1 MATVQRYDAGEV
13 RGIERTPQG
22 GLRVAGAVARTGVLV
37 YQTTDGRTVRE
48 YVSPEVLFAADS
60 VASLRGAPITDLHPV
75 DDAGKPVLV
84 TAATWKKYSV
94 GTLGDTARAD
104 GALLVADLLVQDAAE
119 VALVEAQQRRE
130 LSCGYEAEI
139 DATPGVSPAGEHYDQ
154 AQTSRLYNHVGLGPP
169 GWGRAGPS
177 VALRMDA
184 AGHVL
189 PAAPPP
195 PVSSA
200 VTHARLDAAK
210 DSSPMKTVLKIAGR
224 EYTLRADALEGDAAA
239 AQGAVDQTAMQLD
252 QLEKALQDALGQVA
266 LYKAQCAAQKTAAAP
281 AAPADGSPEEA
292 MALDS
297 KIARREALRADARA
311 AGLSDD
317 EAKALVGKPDVEIMR
332 AVLAKALPETKLDGF
347 SVDRL
352 AGMFTATVAAAKRAA
367 AAAAKDPKAADAGA
381 RNDGLAAAHQAAIG
395 GAPAPRADADD
406 EDPFTKMCRTLEA
419 SSRAP
424 LGETAGKGA

>member
-22 GLRVAGAVARTGVLV
+22 GLRVAGNVARTGVLL
-37 YQTTDGRTVRE
+37 YQTVDGRTVRE
-48 YVSPEVLFAADS
+48 YVPPETLFAADS
-60 VASLRGAPITDLHPV
+60 LASLRGAPITDLHPV
-75 DDAGKPVLV
+75 DDAGRPVLV

-104 GALLVADLLVQDAAE
+104 GALLVADLLVQDAGE

-154 AQTSRLYNHVGLGPP
+154 AQTRRVYNHVALGPA
-169 GWGRAGPS
+169 GWGRAGPE

-184 AGHVL
+184 AGHAL

-195 PVSSA
+195 SVSSA
-200 VTHARLDAAK
+200 VTQARLDAAK
-210 DSSPMKTVLKIAGR
+210 DSSPMKTPVLKIAGR

-239 AQGAVDQTAMQLD
+239 AQGAIDGQAELGAKLD
-252 QLEKALQDALGQVA
+252 AANKAL
-266 LYKAQCAAQKTAAAP
+266 
-281 AAPADGSPEEA
+281 ADA
-292 MALDS
+292 MAQIAMLQAKLAAKTSETPPPPTEDQVPDAVLDS
-297 KIARREALRADARA
+297 ALAKREALRADAR
-311 AGLSDD
+311 
-317 EAKALVGKPDVEIMR
+317 V
-332 AVLAKALPETKLDGF
+332 VLGGEVKLDGLKPAEIKAKVIAHLAP
-347 SVDRL
+347 SVKLDGL
-352 AGMFTATVAAAKRAA
+352 SKDAIEGMYVMAVAGAK
-367 AAAAKDPKAADAGA
+367 KAGGGKSEGDGGA
-381 RNDGLAAAHQAAIG
+381 RNDGLAKAHEAAIG
-395 GAPAPRADADD
+395 GAGAPRADADD